1 MEKITITEHEYRDL
15 CRSANTLQWLQARG
29 LCWRGVD
36 SAFPGWRVGDE
47 TEWHYSIVGDVRDEV
62 DAHRAIL
69 ANEKLRHAAPDA
81 RNATDGQ
88 CGVA

>member
-1 MEKITITEHEYRDL
+1 MEKITITEDEYRDL
-15 CRSANTLQWLQARG
+15 CRSADTLEWLQARG

-47 TEWHYSIVGDVRDEV
+47 TEWHYSIAGDVRDKV

-69 ANEKLRHAAPDA
+69 ANDEPIHGAKDS
-81 RNATDGQ
+81 D
-88 CGVA
+88 

>member
-15 CRSANTLQWLQARG
+15 CRSADTLEWLQARG

-47 TEWHYSIVGDVRDEV
+47 TEWHYSIAGDVRDKV

-69 ANEKLRHAAPDA
+69 ANAGLSHGDGSATPTHEKS
-81 RNATDGQ
+81 
-88 CGVA
+88 